1 LIFLLHSS
9 FVVNAFNLRVTDSLA
24 PRMVGF
30 YLELLIIKIMRILK
44 RFSCVRHPNGVLNL
58 VSNHA
63 SCVWCSIW
71 VRTLVIADKRA
82 VLLLGYCQ
90 AKNGRLLDLIYKL
103 LRRKLL
109 ILSLRL
115 GKVFFESLKE
125 RVLQLTWEIFLFPLN
140 RVLLINNVYD
150 SLTSYRVVYA
160 SILTF
165 TSFGLFHRYKRS
177 SLVCTGRRYYLRVDA
192 FMLWLVLRPSK
203 LLV

>member
-24 PRMVGF
+24 PRMAGF
-30 YLELLIIKIMRILK
+30 YLELLIIKIMRILR

-63 SCVWCSIW
+63 SCVGGSIW
-71 VRTLVIADKRA
+71 VRMLVIADKRA

-90 AKNGRLLDLIYKL
+90 AKNGRWLDLICKL

-109 ILSLRL
+109 KLSLRL

-177 SLVCTGRRYYLRVDA
+177 SLVCTGRRYNLRVDA

>member
-1 LIFLLHSS
+1 
-9 FVVNAFNLRVTDSLA
+9 
-24 PRMVGF
+24 
-30 YLELLIIKIMRILK
+30 MRILR

-63 SCVWCSIW
+63 SCVGGSIW
-71 VRTLVIADKRA
+71 VRMLVIADKRA

-90 AKNGRLLDLIYKL
+90 AKNGRWLDLICKL

-109 ILSLRL
+109 KLSLRL

-165 TSFGLFHRYKRS
+165 TSFGLFHRCKRS
-177 SLVCTGRRYYLRVDA
+177 SLVRAGRRYNLRVDT